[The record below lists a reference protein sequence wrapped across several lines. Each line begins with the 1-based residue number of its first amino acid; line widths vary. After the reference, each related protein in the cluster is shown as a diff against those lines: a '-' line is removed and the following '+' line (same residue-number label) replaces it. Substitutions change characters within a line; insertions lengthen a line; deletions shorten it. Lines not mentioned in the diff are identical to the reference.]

1 MTENG
6 IMEVPRET
14 EEGKYWSDR
23 LHINA
28 YTSLAILV
36 KSEMNSE
43 TYEKVNQPLFMGYYY
58 KNEEIQ
64 DKVVSVPAM
73 LDMYT
78 QIKTPENLKRKVA
91 FPEAG
96 DHVIAS
102 SLKTDSYEKVLQE
115 SKKFLEEVVHLSP
128 ADGMDVVEK

>member
-1 MTENG
+1 
-6 IMEVPRET
+6 
-14 EEGKYWSDR
+14 
-23 LHINA
+23 
-28 YTSLAILV
+28 
-36 KSEMNSE
+36 
-43 TYEKVNQPLFMGYYY
+43 MGYYY